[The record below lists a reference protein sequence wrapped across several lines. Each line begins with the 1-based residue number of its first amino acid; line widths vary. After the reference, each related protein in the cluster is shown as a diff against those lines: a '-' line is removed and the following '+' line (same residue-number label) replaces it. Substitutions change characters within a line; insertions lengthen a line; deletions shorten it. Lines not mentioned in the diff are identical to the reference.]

1 MQLEG
6 PQLAG
11 WAVILTLTLTLAL
24 TLILTLTLTLTRTLT
39 LPLPAA
45 RVQRG
50 GDHSGGG
57 VC

>member
-24 TLILTLTLTLTRTLT
+24 SRTLTLTRTRTRTLT

-50 GDHSGGG
+50 GDHRGGG